1 MVRKFLYAVAAFVL
15 LLIAGAIGLVMWSES
30 LTKIAFV
37 PTAKFTAQPALA
49 ANIYEDP
56 KMWISRPGL
65 GGRDPARWL
74 PPEVTPDVAP
84 LPAAVFFIH
93 PTSYL
98 AKAQWNAPLDD
109 PKSRELAATFVQG
122 MASAFNA
129 SPDVWAPR
137 YRQAAFGAFLTDD
150 PQSAQAFDLAYADVL
165 LAFDAFLAGIGKDQ
179 PIVLAGHSQGSL
191 HLKRLLRD
199 RVAGTPLARRIA
211 AAYVIG
217 WPVSFAHDLQAMGLP
232 ACEAPGQAGCVISWL
247 SFAEPA
253 DNKMLVEGYA
263 GRPGLDGEP
272 VAKDD
277 MILCSNPLTGG
288 ANVSGGDATAEAAA
302 NLGTLVPDL
311 EKKTGTLV
319 PAMVPARCG
328 DDGFLYIGAPPDL
341 GPYVGPGNNYH
352 VYDIPLF
359 WANLRADVAKRVA
372 AWQAQNRRGR
382 R

>member
-15 LLIAGAIGLVMWSES
+15 LLIAGAVGLMMWSDS
-30 LTKIAFV
+30 LTRIAFV
-37 PTAKFTAQPALA
+37 PTARFTEQPALA
-49 ANIYEDP
+49 ANVYDDP
-56 KMWISRPGL
+56 QMWIARPGL
-65 GGRDPARWL
+65 GARDRARWL
-74 PPEVTPDVAP
+74 PPEHKPDAAP

-109 PKSRELAATFVQG
+109 AESRDLAATFVRG

-150 PQSAQAFDLAYADVL
+150 PQSAEAFDLAYRDVL
-165 LAFDAFLAGIGKDQ
+165 LAFDAFLAGIAQNQ

-217 WPVSFAHDLQAMGLP
+217 WPVSLAHDLPAMGLP
-232 ACEAPGQAGCVISWL
+232 ACERPDQAGCVVSWL

-253 DNKMLVEGYA
+253 DNHTLVEGYA
-263 GRPGLDGEP
+263 VHQPADRRHGRLGRRRSQPRHAGPRCGEP
-272 VAKDD
+272 DRHA
-277 MILCSNPLTGG
+277 CSGNG
-288 ANVSGGDATAEAAA
+288 ASA
-302 NLGTLVPDL
+302 L
-311 EKKTGTLV
+311 
-319 PAMVPARCG
+319 
-328 DDGFLYIGAPPDL
+328 
-341 GPYVGPGNNYH
+341 
-352 VYDIPLF
+352 
-359 WANLRADVAKRVA
+359 
-372 AWQAQNRRGR
+372 RGR
-382 R
+382 RIPIYRRAARSRPLCGAGQQLSRL